1 MRSTLKF
8 LLAVSSIRL
17 VYRYLLPKWDYQSQ
31 LNRLPFILELIIAT
45 LTHTYTHTHTQKREE
60 KKKIVGNFYQQTIC
74 MGKRTFYPTI
84 DRFFMRTI
92 SLFTAAY
99 PSIPNMFSL
108 LPTNHELPVA
118 PGAKKE
124 KKKITSTFVRKNF
137 VRPPTGYKTTLW
149 SKKKK
154 RMLTTTQPTLLF
166 YSIPF
171 YETIHRTIH
180 LLCSNNSTFW

>member
-1 MRSTLKF
+1 M
-8 LLAVSSIRL
+8 
-17 VYRYLLPKWDYQSQ
+17 
-31 LNRLPFILELIIAT
+31 RLPVPIKQIAVYFRINNRYAN
-45 LTHTYTHTHTQKREE
+45 THIHTHTHTQKREE